1 MRNVQVRQ
9 AASPLAAFGF
19 GRRYAHPGGR
29 AHEVLESFGDHL
41 VGSILDVGAGSTG
54 PTFVSAL
61 GTRYHA
67 LDLSRSYKSE
77 SQQDRDTIGHHVDLE
92 EGRLPFEEGAYGTVL
107 CLDVIEHVDDAHAIF
122 RELFRVASDRVIV
135 SLPNNWPHFIWSL
148 LAGRNITHT
157 AGYGIAG
164 EPKPA
169 GQRHKHFFNL
179 EEAVDFLLGAAP
191 ADFVCTRLAFL
202 CEHGSDGVL
211 STAPWLTRAYRIGGK
226 VTIGE
231 ARRRYGIAG
240 VPLWA
245 AAKGVYVPLRAV
257 DLLITG
263 LLYGWGS
270 RLRYYNIG
278 CRQIWAVFERRRSH
292 RRNDGP
298 VSSI

>member
-1 MRNVQVRQ
+1 MRDLHVRQ
-9 AASPLAAFGF
+9 AASPFAAFGV
-19 GRRYAHPGGR
+19 GRRYAHRGGR
-29 AHEVLESFGDHL
+29 AREVLETFGDHL
-41 VGSILDVGAGSTG
+41 IGDVLDVGAGSTG
-54 PTFVSAL
+54 PTFAAEL
-61 GTRYHA
+61 GARYHA
-67 LDLSRSYKSE
+67 LDLSRSYKSV
-77 SQQDRDTIGHHVDLE
+77 SQRDRDAIGHHVDLE
-92 EGRLPFEEGAYGTVL
+92 SGRLPFETGSYGTVM

-135 SLPNNWPHFIWSL
+135 SLPNNWPHFLWSL
-148 LAGRNITHT
+148 LAARNITHA

-191 ADFVCTRLAFL
+191 ADFVCARLEFVF
-202 CEHGSDGVL
+202 EHGSDGVL

-231 ARRRYGIAG
+231 ASRRFGSAG

-245 AAKGVYVPLRAV
+245 AAKGAYLPLRAI

-278 CRQIWAVFERRRSH
+278 CRQVWAVFRRRRS
-292 RRNDGP
+292 D
-298 VSSI
+298 